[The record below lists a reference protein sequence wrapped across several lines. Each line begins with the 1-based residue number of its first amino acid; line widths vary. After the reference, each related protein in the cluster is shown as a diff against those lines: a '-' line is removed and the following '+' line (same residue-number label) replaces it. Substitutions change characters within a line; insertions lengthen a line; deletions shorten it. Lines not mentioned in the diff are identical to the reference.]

1 MRMRV
6 FRYLFLVIL
15 LVCGTEAWAQFDQE
29 RFGKNRVQHKEFK
42 WYFYTSANFEV
53 YYYDK
58 GGVNAK
64 MAIEFLE
71 SEFNKL
77 TQNIGYVAYTKPRIY
92 IYNSPEERLQS
103 NLDLNALQYTEE
115 GQTKFT
121 RLVAEVAYKGRM
133 DQFKEDLLF
142 ATSKVIV
149 KEMLYGAS
157 VADAFQANLVS
168 NFPDW
173 YVDGI
178 ALYLAKGWSREM
190 DDYIRRYLKNTPNP
204 KLHTL
209 TDLEAGLVGQSIWN
223 YISEKY
229 GRRYVSSILNLS
241 RINRNEENSIANT
254 IGINIKTFISDWQQ
268 FYLKVNE
275 PVYSNFKTVGVAST
289 ATVGLVLGLGLAVF
303 LGYAIYN
310 RTVKLDLAKFFTIT
324 GVALVIIAAGVLS
337 YGIHE
342 FQELGYLPGVDSFLW
357 DVTPWIAKES
367 LLGSLLGGLVGF
379 DTTTSFV
386 QFIGWSIYL
395 LAVLIPYLSK
405 GKGAAKAKV
414 SVNA

>member
-1 MRMRV
+1 MLSTFIIALREGLEAALIVGILVAYIVRTD
-6 FRYLFLVIL
+6 RRHFLKPLWTGVGAAL
-15 LVCGTEAWAQFDQE
+15 AATFALGAFLS
-29 RFGKNRVQHKEFK
+29 
-42 WYFYTSANFEV
+42 YTSAELTPRGEELFAGITSFIAVGLVTWMVFWMKRTARTLRNELHGKV
-53 YYYDK
+53 DTALT
-58 GGVNAK
+58 GGPISLA
-64 MAIEFLE
+64 
-71 SEFNKL
+71 
-77 TQNIGYVAYTKPRIY
+77 
-92 IYNSPEERLQS
+92 
-103 NLDLNALQYTEE
+103 
-115 GQTKFT
+115 
-121 RLVAEVAYKGRM
+121 LVAFFAVAREGL
-133 DQFKEDLLF
+133 ETALF
-142 ATSKVIV
+142 
-149 KEMLYGAS
+149 
-157 VADAFQANLVS
+157 
-168 NFPDW
+168 
-173 YVDGI
+173 
-178 ALYLAKGWSREM
+178 
-190 DDYIRRYLKNTPNP
+190 
-204 KLHTL
+204 
-209 TDLEAGLVGQSIWN
+209 
-223 YISEKY
+223 
-229 GRRYVSSILNLS
+229 
-241 RINRNEENSIANT
+241 
-254 IGINIKTFISDWQQ
+254 
-268 FYLKVNE
+268 
-275 PVYSNFKTVGVAST
+275 VYSNFKTVGVAST